1 MPFILPTTDSISLNA
16 KDQASREFDLG
27 LLMVRRN
34 QTLEALERFKRV
46 IALDPKQLP
55 DVLIVLYKRLNAQFG
70 LMGLRLLIANL
81 YFHCKLYT
89 EALHELEEA
98 VDMDADYTQS
108 YLLLSKLY
116 KHFPDKNVVR
126 PLFEKAFKKGL
137 RDAAILDL
145 LPKLYLET
153 GHYDQG
159 VSFYETLV
167 SEQPSSHH
175 YKALLSFYFY
185 SGQHLEAA
193 KIYEKLSAESP
204 EEIGVMAEKCEELA
218 SLNPDDAQIRRI
230 LISIYIKGFHPL
242 KALHHLEQLMR
253 LGHVARTDAI
263 QELRDMLS
271 LFPNTHDILL
281 YLSDLLI
288 QESAFSEAVSL
299 LQLAAEHVLG
309 PDEFIPIIRLL
320 KRVLN
325 LYPNQIMALQ
335 LLSDISFK
343 QHHYSESLSYIT
355 LLLVA
360 ESSEFQ
366 FIGARL
372 LALMDEDPDLAL
384 DCRLGLARVAFKK
397 GEFAQCSV
405 EAMRLKHTK
414 HDLAA
419 TFLLSELALA
429 QGQPESAL
437 SLLFTAL
444 ESHSES
450 WALHERIQDLQ
461 KSHVQTSLDTLLK
474 TPAPLGKIS
483 TENLLKMGILYLY
496 LGDFYKALDHFQKI
510 ESGRMLFPEAQ
521 LLISRCFLEMGRYDL
536 SVSQLT
542 RLLQSQADHLPFQNR
557 VRYLMSIN
565 YLHMGDLSQAMH
577 YLEKIMEYDV
587 NFPNVQSLIAQKK
600 NESFLDL
607 RGLML
612 GACLDTQESLAVFSI
627 QNLEN
632 ETFAHT
638 NTLSFAHPHNNNGV
652 THVLKRN
659 LKTAEEEFKLALQ
672 MDNSLTATHCNLSV
686 LYLLKQ
692 DYGQAMSHLD
702 RASEHAHKLDAIGL
716 TKGLAYMMQSQL
728 DKALVQFEAAYT
740 LNPHNPLVL
749 FNLGELYYR
758 KHRLQDAVRYW
769 RQALATGHV
778 FHLLHRRLRYLS
790 LTPETLA
797 HWTELFTLSF
807 IPYFSTPQ
815 VAHKQATSPPT
826 SLTLFD

>member
-1 MPFILPTTDSISLNA
+1 MPFILPTTDSVSLNA

-70 LMGLRLLIANL
+70 LMGLRLLIADL
-81 YFHCKLYT
+81 YFHCKLYP

-98 VDMDADYTQS
+98 VDIDADYTQS

-126 PLFEKAFKKGL
+126 PLFEKAFEKGL

-153 GHYDQG
+153 GHYEQG

-185 SGQHLEAA
+185 SGQYLEAA
-193 KIYEKLSAESP
+193 KIYEKLSTESP
-204 EEIGVMAEKCEELA
+204 EEIGIMAEKCEELVG
-218 SLNPDDAQIRRI
+218 LNPENAQIRRI
-230 LISIYIKGFHPL
+230 LISMYIKGFHPL
-242 KALHHLEQLMR
+242 KALNHLEQLMR
-253 LGHVARTDAI
+253 LGHVARADAI

-288 QESAFSEAVSL
+288 QENAFSEAVSL
-299 LQLAAEHVLG
+299 LQLASEHVLS
-309 PDEFIPIIRLL
+309 PEEFIPIIRLL
-320 KRVLN
+320 KRVLS

-343 QHHYSESLSYIT
+343 QHHYAESLSYIT

-366 FIGARL
+366 FIETRL
-372 LALMDEDPDLAL
+372 LALIDQDPDLAL
-384 DCRLGLARVAFKK
+384 DCRLCLARVAFKK

-405 EAMRLKHTK
+405 EAMRLRHTK

-419 TFLLSELALA
+419 TFLLSELALE
-429 QGQPESAL
+429 QGQHQEAL

-444 ESHSES
+444 ESHAES
-450 WALHERIQDLQ
+450 WELHERIQELQ
-461 KSHVQTSLDTLLK
+461 DQHVQTSLTSLSSSKPSADGLLK
-474 TPAPLGKIS
+474 T
-483 TENLLKMGILYLY
+483 GILYLY
-496 LGDFYKALDHFQKI
+496 VGDFYKALDHFQKI
-510 ESGRMLFPEAQ
+510 GSGQTLFPEAQ

-542 RLLQSQADHLPFQNR
+542 RLLQSQGDHLPFQNR

-632 ETFAHT
+632 ETFAHS

-652 THVLKRN
+652 AHVLKRN

-672 MDNSLTATHCNLSV
+672 MDDSLTATHCNLSV

-692 DYGQAMSHLD
+692 EYEPAMSHLD

-716 TKGLAYMMQSQL
+716 TKGLAYMMQSQP

-749 FNLGELYYR
+749 FNLGELHYR

-815 VAHKQATSPPT
+815 VIHKKAVSPPT
-826 SLTLFD
+826 SLPLFE